1 MARTIDVLRVATE
14 PAYAAELTAEQWY
27 EVAHSAEWNQM
38 RMLTGHRDSIVRSL
52 LHMHMNRALPSS
64 HRRHERVVYDYL
76 ARAYDGLLSM
86 EKQRTPIAER
96 A

>member
-38 RMLTGHRDSIVRSL
+38 LAEQRELLEPTLAAQRNMLPGFMQQAAPPVAPQVL
-52 LHMHMNRALPSS
+52 NGPYN
-64 HRRHERVVYDYL
+64 VV
-76 ARAYDGLLSM
+76 G
-86 EKQRTPIAER
+86 Q
-96 A
+96 